1 MQHVWGRRRSYSVL
15 VWNMREKTPLVS
27 RGHRWED
34 IIKMYNKPVRR
45 EIVDWDHLTEDGY
58 KFL

>member
-1 MQHVWGRRRSYSVL
+1 VWGRRGAYSVL
-15 VWNMREKTPLVS
+15 VGNMGGKTPLVS

-34 IIKMYNKPVRR
+34 IIKMYHKSIRC
-45 EIVDWDHLTEDGY
+45 EIVDWGHLTEDEY

>member
-1 MQHVWGRRRSYSVL
+1 MWGRRGAYSVL
-15 VWNMREKTPLVS
+15 VGNMGGKTPLVS

-34 IIKMYNKPVRR
+34 IIKMYHKSIRC
-45 EIVDWDHLTEDGY
+45 EIVDWGHLTEDEY

>member
-1 MQHVWGRRRSYSVL
+1 
-15 VWNMREKTPLVS
+15 MREKTPLVS